1 MKEYELWTVSTWAL
15 ADDSQTACASQD
27 YLDDKTFT
35 DSISTELSV
44 GLQPVRLQPVKLR
57 QSLSAPVL

>member
-35 DSISTELSV
+35 DSISIFL
-44 GLQPVRLQPVKLR
+44 
-57 QSLSAPVL
+57 